1 MLQAHYVVDAMK
13 YVLYNV
19 YIRTNFAFEYL
30 RVIEINLRT
39 MLRYKKSRLRWI
51 HKKVVKKSLETDPQL
66 PI

>member
-39 MLRYKKSRLRWI
+39 LKSRLRWI